1 MGGDSLILLYSCKQ
15 KKTQTNA
22 QDFYEFLNTIITRKA
37 SCMETKKYSR
47 RLNVDFKEYIN
58 ILTLYFNRGING
70 NTLLNEKIKK
80 RELELENPDK
90 ENSEV
95 IVLRKETDSELMKY
109 RHWLKCTEEYIDN
122 SDEIVL
128 KIIKEVYVFRHANI
142 QAMALEYYISER
154 NAYRLVN
161 LWFEGYRD
169 YLWQRALAKK

>member
-1 MGGDSLILLYSCKQ
+1 
-15 KKTQTNA
+15 
-22 QDFYEFLNTIITRKA
+22 
-37 SCMETKKYSR
+37 METKKYSR

-80 RELELENPDK
+80 REQELENPDK

-109 RHWLKCTEEYIDN
+109 RHWLKCTEEYIST

-142 QAMALEYYISER
+142 QAMALEHYISER

-169 YLWQRALAKK
+169 YLWKCALAKK